1 MRTYCFDGTHR
12 TRPPGQTWQDIEPLL
27 AGFGIT
33 RVADVTGLDDLGIPV
48 TMAVRPLAR
57 TLSVA
62 QGKGA
67 TLDAARVS
75 GALEAIEVWHAE
87 RALPPVSLA
96 QAPAADL
103 HLPYTIADL
112 EQHPGSLLT
121 SRVRLDWIPA
131 RSALDN
137 TETQVPLAAV
147 RLGRTVHDDWRQHL
161 PSASTNGLASGN
173 TRDEAI
179 VHGLCEVIERDVLS
193 HFTDADQAELV
204 DPSTVTAPYCAA
216 LLQRLAET
224 GCWWELRHLPN
235 RFNVPVMSCHLW
247 REDQSAAVVAGS
259 GAHPDPGAAL
269 SRAITEAAQTRLTLI
284 SGSRE
289 DNQPLA
295 YRTGPH
301 RAPDPTATPP
311 TPWQAITTRYGA
323 PADSDTRLARD
334 LATTVTTA
342 TGQAPLVVDLTWG
355 PYERAE
361 FAVVKVCAPTL
372 RYTARHTVPRP
383 KKVA

>member
-1 MRTYCFDGTHR
+1 MRTQCFDGTHR
-12 TRPPGQTWQDIEPLL
+12 TRPPEQTWREVKPLL

-62 QGKGA
+62 QGKGV

-75 GALEAIEVWHAE
+75 GAMEAIEVWHAE

-103 HLPYTIADL
+103 DLPYAVVEL

-121 SRVRLDWIPA
+121 DRVRMDWISA
-131 RSALDN
+131 RSALDGA
-137 TETQVPLAAV
+137 ETFVPKAAV
-147 RLGRTVHDDWRQHL
+147 WLGRTVHNEWRLHL

-173 TRDEAI
+173 TRAEAI

-193 HFTDADQAELV
+193 GLADADQAELV
-204 DPSTVTAPYCAA
+204 DASTVSVPYCAA
-216 LLQRLAET
+216 LLERLAER
-224 GCWWELRHLPN
+224 GCWWELRHVPN
-235 RFNVPVMSCHLW
+235 RFGVPVMSCHLW

-259 GAHPDPGAAL
+259 GAHPDPGIAL
-269 SRAITEAAQTRLTLI
+269 SRAITEAVQTRLTLI

-295 YRTGPH
+295 YRPGPH
-301 RAPDPTATPP
+301 RAPDPSFGTSLPWTAV
-311 TPWQAITTRYGA
+311 ANGYGT
-323 PADSDTRLARD
+323 PADTDTRLAHD
-334 LATTVTTA
+334 LATAISTT
-342 TGQAPLVVDLTWG
+342 TGRAPLVVDLTWG

-361 FAVVKVCAPTL
+361 FFVVKVCAPAL

-383 KKVA
+383 RKAA

>member
-1 MRTYCFDGTHR
+1 MRTHCFDGTHR
-12 TRPPGQTWQDIEPLL
+12 TRPPGQTWQDVKPLL

-62 QGKGA
+62 QGKGV

-75 GALEAIEVWHAE
+75 GAMEAIEVWHAE
-87 RALPPVSLA
+87 RALPPLSLTR
-96 QAPAADL
+96 APAADL
-103 HLPYTIADL
+103 QLPYTVTDL

-121 SRVRLDWIPA
+121 DRVRLDWITA
-131 RSALDN
+131 RSTLDGA
-137 TETQVPLAAV
+137 ETLVPLAAV

-173 TRDEAI
+173 TRAEAI

-193 HFTDADQAELV
+193 GLTGADQAELM
-204 DPSTVTAPYCAA
+204 DPATVNVSYCAA
-216 LLQRLAET
+216 LLERLAER
-224 GCWWELRHLPN
+224 GCWWELRHVPN
-235 RFNVPVMSCHLW
+235 RYGVPVMCCHLW

-259 GAHPDPGAAL
+259 GAHPDPGIAL
-269 SRAITEAAQTRLTLI
+269 SRAIAEAAQTRLTLI

-289 DNQPLA
+289 DNRPLA
-295 YRTGPH
+295 YRPGPH
-301 RAPDPTATPP
+301 RAPAPSAENRM
-311 TPWQAITTRYGA
+311 PWPAIASRYGA
-323 PADSDTRLARD
+323 PADSDTRLAHD
-334 LATTVTTA
+334 LATVVTTV
-342 TGQAPLVVDLTWG
+342 TGQAPLVVDLTCG

-383 KKVA
+383 LKAA